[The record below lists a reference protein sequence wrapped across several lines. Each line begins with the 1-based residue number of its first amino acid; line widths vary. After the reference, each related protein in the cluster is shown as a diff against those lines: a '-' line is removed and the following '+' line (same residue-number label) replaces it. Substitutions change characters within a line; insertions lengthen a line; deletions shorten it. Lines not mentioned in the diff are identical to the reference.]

1 MCSADEDDPGAGRLA
16 GPDEVLRVRDLVVRM
31 RRDVE
36 RGPDSVQC
44 AAQRR
49 LVAEVADD
57 LLDVGAE
64 AARSPG
70 ANQHP
75 DVSPVLAEGIE
86 NGSADG
92 TGGSDHQ
99 DRRIKINN
107 SDGHGSV
114 LRVGRAA
121 GHR

>member
-1 MCSADEDDPGAGRLA
+1 M
-16 GPDEVLRVRDLVVRM
+16 RVRG
-31 RRDVE
+31 DVE
-36 RGPDSVQC
+36 RGPDTGQG

-57 LLDVGAE
+57 LLHVGAE

-75 DVSPVLAEGIE
+75 DVCALLAERIE
-86 NGSADG
+86 NGSTDG
-92 TGGSDHQ
+92 AGGPDHQ

-114 LRVGRAA
+114 LRAAARRAI
-121 GHR
+121 GNRY